1 MPEPGVEVV
10 WDALSKAW
18 RKAQYEEL
26 WLQFRPNGP
35 KDVFD
40 AVAAAVQVANQEVDD
55 AGWGDVVF
63 TGGVS
68 DSDAGPV
75 ALMSRAGPEEGVRAW
90 LDAFARHLQ
99 ALGKTGKVTAAPQAF
114 FPEWMTGEFKPPRQL
129 TAFVSYRTDDL
140 ALLDADEQRR
150 AWHVPPALTARIADA
165 ATEWGRFDGADVYLL
180 RNIHRV
186 RTRNPD
192 VGPALADGAARFAM
206 AGVTYLRSEPRRKVA
221 MALGTLGRAC
231 YAVMDDAVS
240 WQDRLAQVVRAMVA
254 FPGDTDQAFVQ
265 YSDVYTIG
273 WSELSGGR
281 PLLPY
286 VKEWQIRYNRHL
298 NGQYIADAHGLQLLT
313 DAHLAHAND
322 LSDWIIEPLGG
333 GKHLVQAK
341 DLEPWYATIDPDPE
355 TLAKARADFGG
366 MILTPEIIADNPPPW
381 R

>member
-10 WDALSKAW
+10 WGALSKAW

-26 WLQFRPNGP
+26 CLQFRPRGS

-40 AVAAAVQVANQEVDD
+40 AVQAAVQVANQEVED

-63 TGGVS
+63 AGGVS

-99 ALGKTGKVTAAPQAF
+99 ALGETGKVTAAPEAF
-114 FPEWMTGEFKPPRQL
+114 FPDWLSGAVELPRQL
-129 TAFVSYRTDDL
+129 TAFVSYQTNDL

-150 AWHVPPALTARIADA
+150 AWHVPAALTAKVADA

-180 RNIHRV
+180 RRIHE
-186 RTRNPD
+186 TRSKNPD
-192 VGPALADGAARFAM
+192 VGPALAGAAAKFAT
-206 AGVTYLRSEPRRKVA
+206 GRVTYLRSQPRRLA
-221 MALGTLGRAC
+221 WASLGTLGRAC
-231 YAVMDDAVS
+231 YGVMDDTVS
-240 WQDRLAQVVRAMVA
+240 WQDRLAHVVRAMLA
-254 FPGDTDQAFVQ
+254 FPEDTDLAFVQ
-265 YSDVYTIG
+265 YSNPLTLD
-273 WSELSGGR
+273 WSELAVVR
-281 PLLPY
+281 PPLPY
-286 VKEWQIRYNRHL
+286 VKEYQIGYNRHL
-298 NGQYIADAHGLQLLT
+298 NGRYIPDAHGLQLLT

-322 LSDWIIEPLGG
+322 LSDWTIEPLGE

-341 DLEPWYATIDPDPE
+341 DLEPWYATIDPDPD